1 MSKTRSIPAWLALI
15 RLPNLV
21 TVPGDVL
28 AGCVLVGGS
37 AGLSQPAVPAAV
49 MASLLFYIGG
59 LVMNDLADRA
69 TDQHER
75 PNRPLPSGAV
85 SVRAA
90 TWLLGV
96 VFTAGL
102 FLAAAGGGAM
112 LAGGVALVVAISG
125 YNLLARTHRAI
136 GAVSMGL
143 CRALNL
149 SFGVVAA
156 HPETWSHEYLV
167 LFVWWWAYVAAVT
180 WLASREMAARQYELD
195 RWLPLLICVVGGGY
209 VFWHAPQWNSE
220 GNTRA
225 FFCLIFAVLITL
237 QSAIRLGTHPVVH
250 LPSGRTR
257 TIDLRTIHPPA
268 IGMMISALIP
278 MQAAVV
284 VGHAESAGGLFIG
297 FLLLVAWPLNRWLA
311 RAFAAS

>member
-1 MSKTRSIPAWLALI
+1 VSKARSIPAWLALI

-28 AGCVLVGGS
+28 AGCVLVGGA
-37 AGLSQPAVPAAV
+37 AGLAHPSVPAAV

-59 LVMNDLADRA
+59 LIMNDLADRA
-69 TDQHER
+69 TDQRER
-75 PNRPLPSGAV
+75 PDRPLPSGAV

-96 VFTAGL
+96 VFTTGL
-102 FLAAAGGGAM
+102 ILSAAGGGAM
-112 LAGGVALVVAISG
+112 LAGGVALVAAISG
-125 YNLLARTHRAI
+125 YNLLARVNRVT
-136 GAVSMGL
+136 GALGMGL

-149 SFGVVAA
+149 ALGVVAA
-156 HPETWSHEYLV
+156 RPEAWSAEYML

-180 WLASREMAARQYELD
+180 WLASREMAARQYGLD
-195 RWLPLLICVVGGGY
+195 RWLPLLICVIGGGY

-225 FFCLIFAVLITL
+225 FFCLIFAAVVAL
-237 QSAIRLGTHPVVH
+237 QSAIRLGTHPVVR

-284 VGHAESAGGLFIG
+284 VGHAETAGGLFVG
-297 FLLLVAWPLNRWLA
+297 FLLLIAWPLNRWLA